1 MLKGSQAPTV
11 SRSPLDLYRIRR
23 TEQHPCQSVS
33 LRPFPVSQFP
43 MLATSTFSL
52 KRWDEKPFDE
62 IDGGPKITRASVLY
76 EFEGELSGEGRLE
89 YLMSYLPDSTATF
102 VGYQRFVGQ
111 LGSRQGSFVFQHG
124 GHFANGVASDTWRV
138 VAGSGTGD
146 LAGIRGQVDF
156 SAPHQ
161 DRYEIILEY
170 ELG

>member
-33 LRPFPVSQFP
+33 LLPFPVSQFP

-124 GHFANGVASDTWRV
+124 GHFA
-138 VAGSGTGD
+138 
-146 LAGIRGQVDF
+146 
-156 SAPHQ
+156 
-161 DRYEIILEY
+161 
-170 ELG
+170 